1 MSRQLDAHPN
11 LLAIIV
17 ACGYFNLTPTPR
29 ALAEA
34 LLDVGKG
41 VDPLFQRSKK
51 EFTLLMEDIQN
62 NLNELLFMNLVQQR
76 PDCDGYFAATEDGRA
91 VVNEFDLP
99 MELVN
104 VPAITMIRMRSA
116 RFDWAAAA

>member
-1 MSRQLDAHPN
+1 MSRKLDAHPN

-17 ACGYFNLTPTPR
+17 ACGFFNLTPTAR

-41 VDPLFQRSKK
+41 VDPLFQRSKQEFSLLIGDVEK
-51 EFTLLMEDIQN
+51 E
-62 NLNELLFMNLVQQR
+62 LNQLQRLNLVQPR
-76 PDCDGYFAATEDGRA
+76 PDCDGYFTATEDGRA

-99 MELVN
+99 LELVN